1 MLRLLAVCLALLT
14 PLSAMAQDRNS
25 DRGYIQGLL
34 EDALS
39 APGRTVTL
47 NGFSG
52 ALSSRATIDEI
63 TVTDTDGVWF
73 RATEVALI
81 WSRSALLR
89 GAIEIDEISIGNID
103 LPRAP
108 LPPSDPAIP
117 AAAATPFA
125 LPDLP
130 VSVDIAKMSIA
141 KAVLGKALLGHTATV
156 RFDGSANL
164 ADGAGRV
171 DLNLER
177 LDQPGKIALSGG
189 FNNASRV
196 LDLNLNL
203 QEPEDGLAANLL
215 SLPGKPSVHLTAL
228 GRDPVDDFKAE
239 INLSTDG
246 QKRLTGTVTL
256 LTDADGASRFAADL
270 GGDIAP
276 VFVPDFADFLG
287 DSVQLQARGKR
298 DAVGAL
304 QISQLNLTAAALH
317 LHGSGTIGADGWPQ
331 TLLLDGAITPPSG
344 ERVILPLP
352 GPRTAIRAAILSGGF
367 DATTGAEWHLSGRV
381 MGLVQDGLTLGSV
394 GFDGAGKI
402 DQSAG
407 HVTGDLTFD
416 AASILPDNAP
426 LARAIGTALNGG
438 LAFDW
443 APSAPLT
450 LRNLAVRGQDYG
462 LIGALTLSDPTQL
475 KTLTLTPDV
484 TLSAT
489 DLTRFDDLAGLK
501 LSGAA
506 NLSIT
511 GDISPLT
518 GGFALRFLGE
528 TQDIQT
534 GIQQVDPLIL
544 GRGELSLSASRDTD
558 GLHITPA
565 LIDTPEASLSLTGTL
580 SDGTS
585 TADFNARL
593 RNIGLS
599 LPALTGPATLN
610 ATARQKG
617 EDWLVTASST
627 LPGATNA
634 KFSGRVD
641 QTAPSEWVASGDLTA
656 NIGQLAAYARLV
668 GQPLAGAAT
677 LSAKGHAD
685 MQDLS
690 FDLAANGTL
699 SNPRFGNATVEPLLR
714 GVSRYTL
721 SATRKG
727 DNVTIRQLDLTAS
740 GLNADLSGQF
750 GPTTGDLRYQ
760 ISLPDLAR
768 IVPDFPGAV
777 QFSGTAVKQAS
788 DWQVSASGNGP
799 GGITLSTQG
808 RVAADA
814 SRLDLG
820 MTGTAPLAIVN
831 RYLKGQAVSG
841 QADFNLSIN
850 GPPALKSLTGQIS
863 LSQGRFTTPALGI
876 TVEKIDGPVTLSS
889 GRATLDISG
898 KIASGGRFR
907 AAGPI
912 SLTAPYTADLSA
924 TLANVTLRDPS
935 LYEVN
940 LEGDLRVQGPLTGGA
955 GIGGAIVFTSAEMR
969 IPQFNPSY
977 SALEGLRHLNPSA
990 KVQRTL
996 RFAGLDETPDTA
1008 PEPSVAY
1015 PLDLTITAPA
1025 KLFIRGRGLDAELGG
1040 SLRLTGTSNDIVP
1053 IGGFDL
1059 IRGRIDLLGRRLDLT
1074 EGSARLRG
1082 SFDPV
1087 IDFSASSE
1095 VEDVTVTLRLFGL
1108 ASSPE
1113 LSVTSVPELPQ
1124 DEALS
1129 YFLFGKNVTS
1139 ISALQAVQL
1148 AAAIRTL
1155 SGRGGLGIT
1164 ERLRQNLGVDELD
1177 IGTDEDGEA
1186 QAKIGKYVSDNVYT
1200 DVTIK
1205 SGGDSQINLNLDL
1218 TPNVTV
1224 RGRLDSD
1231 GDTGIGIFFEKDY

>member
-1 MLRLLAVCLALLT
+1 MLRLLAICLALLA
-14 PLSAMAQDRNS
+14 PLTATAQDRDS

-47 NGFSG
+47 DGFAG

-63 TVTDTDGVWF
+63 TVTDPDGVWF
-73 RATEVALI
+73 RATDVALV
-81 WSRSALLR
+81 WSRSALLK
-89 GAIEIDEISIGNID
+89 GAIEIDEISIGKID

-108 LPPSDPAIP
+108 LPSTDPATP
-117 AAAATPFA
+117 AAASPFA

-141 KAVLGKALLGHTATV
+141 RADLGKALLGQSASV

-177 LDQPGKIALSGG
+177 LDHPGKITLAGG
-189 FNNASRV
+189 FDNASRV
-196 LDLNLNL
+196 LDLDLNL
-203 QEPEDGLAANLL
+203 QEPENGLAANLL
-215 SLPGKPSVHLTAL
+215 TLPGKPSVHLTAL
-228 GRDPVDDFKAE
+228 GKDPIDDFKAQ
-239 INLSTDG
+239 IDLSTDG
-246 QKRLTGTVTL
+246 QERLTGTVTL
-256 LTDADGASRFAADL
+256 LTDTDGTSRFAADL

-287 DSVQLQARGKR
+287 NTVQLQAQGQR
-298 DAVGAL
+298 DPSGAL
-304 QISQLNLTAAALH
+304 HLSQLNLSAAALR
-317 LHGSGTIGADGWPQ
+317 LRGSGTIGADGWPQ
-331 TLLLDGAITPPSG
+331 TLSLDGAITPPSG

-352 GPRTAIRAAILSGGF
+352 GPRTAIRAAILSGEF
-367 DATTGAEWHLSGRV
+367 DAAAGSEWQLSGRV

-394 GFDGAGKI
+394 GFDGAGDI
-402 DQSAG
+402 DQDAAR
-407 HVTGDLTFD
+407 VTGGLTFD
-416 AASILPDNAP
+416 ADSIFPDNAP

-438 LAFDW
+438 LTFDW
-443 APSAPLT
+443 APSAPLL
-450 LRNLAVRGQDYG
+450 LRNLALSGEDYG
-462 LIGALTLSDPTQL
+462 LTGALTLSDPTQL

-506 NLSIT
+506 NLSIS

-518 GGFALRFLGE
+518 GGFALRFLGD

-534 GIQQVDPLIL
+534 GIRQVDPLIL
-544 GRGELSLSASRDTD
+544 GRGELSVNATRDTT

-593 RNIGLS
+593 RNVGLS
-599 LPALTGPATLN
+599 LPGLTGPATLN
-610 ATARQKG
+610 ATARQEG
-617 EDWLVTASST
+617 EDWLLTASST

-641 QTAPSEWVASGDLTA
+641 QIAPSEWAASGDLTA
-656 NIGQLAAYARLV
+656 DIGQLAAYSRFV
-668 GQPLAGAAT
+668 GQPLGGAVT
-677 LSAKGHAD
+677 LSAKGSAD

-714 GVSRYTL
+714 GISRYTL
-721 SATRKG
+721 SATRQG
-727 DNVTIRQLDLTAS
+727 ETITIRQLDLNAS
-740 GLNADLSGQF
+740 GINADLSGQF

-760 ISLPDLAR
+760 IALPDLAR
-768 IVPDFPGAV
+768 IVPDFPGAAKL
-777 QFSGTAVKQAS
+777 SGTAVKQGT
-788 DWQVSASGNGP
+788 DWQINASGDGP
-799 GGITLSTQG
+799 GGITLATQG
-808 RVAADA
+808 RVASDA

-820 MTGTAPLAIVN
+820 VTGAAPLAIAN

-841 QADFNLSIN
+841 QAEFNLSVN
-850 GPPALKSLTGQIS
+850 GPPALNSLTGQIT
-863 LSQGRFTTPALGI
+863 LSQGRFTTPSLGI
-876 TVEKIDGPVTLSS
+876 TVENIAGPVTLTS
-889 GRATLDISG
+889 GRANLDLAG

-907 AAGPI
+907 ANGPI
-912 SLTAPYTADLSA
+912 SLTAPYTADLTA
-924 TLANVTLRDPS
+924 TLSDVTLRDPS

-940 LEGDLRVQGPLTGGA
+940 LDGDLRVTGPLTGGA
-955 GIGGAIVFTSAEMR
+955 GIGGTITLNSAEMR

-996 RFAGLDETPDTA
+996 RFAGLDETPDTT
-1008 PEPSVAY
+1008 PEPAVAY

-1040 SLRLTGTSNDIVP
+1040 SLRLTGNSNDIIPV
-1053 IGGFDL
+1053 GGFDL
-1059 IRGRIDLLGRRLDLT
+1059 IRGRLDLLGRRLDLT

-1113 LSVTSVPELPQ
+1113 LTVTSVPELPQ

-1129 YFLFGKNVTS
+1129 YFLFGKNATS

-1177 IGTDEDGEA
+1177 IGTDDDGQA

-1205 SGGDSQINLNLDL
+1205 SGGESQINLNLDL
-1218 TPNVTV
+1218 TPHVTV

-1231 GDTGIGIFFEKDY
+1231 GDTGIGVFFEKDY